1 MRFYALALLAAIL
14 IAVSGDT
21 CRAQNTPGAPAPAS
35 SQAGPPAGRPQ
46 VLFERSDSA
55 APPSPSSQKAAEPPG
70 PAITDAMRLAPVFI
84 AYVFEVHL
92 APVQASL
99 AVEARLTLRNGGRSP
114 LAVVPLQ
121 LSSSLH
127 LERASLGGAP
137 LPVMQRQLASDADHT
152 GQLEESAVTLPQPL
166 APGASVTLSVAYSGI
181 IEAGSARLDRLQT
194 PAELAAS
201 SDWDGI
207 TDEFTGLRGFGDT
220 VWYPVCSVPALLG
233 DGARLFAEIGRQ
245 RRQNQDATIAIHATD
260 EFSGPAPN
268 IAVLAGHTIEPG
280 APETMPNASFPGVLR
295 LDLAPTRLGFR
306 VPSLFVAVR
315 TASSVAAPVA
325 AGDARSVPPERLRV
339 YSTPEHAADGVAYQ
353 AAALLLEPMLTRW
366 LGPRASGM
374 GGQPAGRLAVID
386 LPVEG
391 AQPSEEG
398 DAVFASLVAA
408 EPGQIAPLL
417 SRELAHVFF
426 DSPRVWLD
434 EGVPALMSNLYV
446 EQTQGPAAA
455 LEHLAAA
462 RGSLALVEPANPRVG
477 GGGQS
482 LVDASDAIYYR
493 SKALYVLV
501 MLREIVG
508 DKAMAAALTAYKPA
522 ADTERAYFEMLLE
535 KASGAD
541 LKWFFDA
548 WVYQDLGLPD
558 LSIVNVYSS
567 PAGSA
572 QAQQGRWLVTVDI
585 ANDGYA
591 ETQVPVTA
599 HSVDHVVTELV
610 RVAGRSRV
618 SHRLLLSG
626 APTSVE
632 VNDGTVPEVEA
643 SVHQRVIN

>member
-1 MRFYALALLAAIL
+1 MFAAS
-14 IAVSGDT
+14 ANT
-21 CRAQNTPGAPAPAS
+21 CQAQNDPQAPAP
-35 SQAGPPAGRPQ
+35 PPAGKPQ
-46 VLFERSDSA
+46 VLFERSDTTASPGSPVNAASTPSQQAAKAGSA
-55 APPSPSSQKAAEPPG
+55 KAGSAKVGPASTG
-70 PAITDAMRLAPVFI
+70 PAITDAMRLAPVFT

-92 APVQASL
+92 APAQAAL
-99 AVEARLTLRNGGRSP
+99 AVEARLTLRNGGSEP

-127 LERASLGGAP
+127 LERVSLGGVR
-137 LPVMQRQLASDADHT
+137 LPVAQSRIASDADHT

-166 APGASVTLSVAYSGI
+166 APGASISLSVAYSGTV
-181 IEAGSARLDRLQT
+181 EAGSARLDRLET

-201 SDWDGI
+201 SDWDRI
-207 TDEFTGLRGFGDT
+207 SEEFTGLRGFGDA

-233 DGARLFAEIGRQ
+233 DGAKLFAEIGRQ

-260 EFSGPAPN
+260 EFPGTAPN
-268 IAVLAGHTIEPG
+268 IAVLASHAMELA
-280 APETMPNASFPGVLR
+280 APETMPNASFPGVIHF
-295 LDLAPTRLGFR
+295 DLAPTRLGFG

-315 TASSVAAPVA
+315 TASSAQ
-325 AGDARSVPPERLRV
+325 AGTASSTPAERLRV
-339 YSTPEHAADGVAYQ
+339 YSTPEHTADAPAYL
-353 AAALLLEPMLTRW
+353 AAAALLEPMLAQW
-366 LGPRASGM
+366 LGSRAGS
-374 GGQPAGRLAVID
+374 RLAVID
-386 LPVEG
+386 LPVNG
-391 AQPSEEG
+391 AQPSEQG
-398 DAVFASLVAA
+398 DALLASLVAA

-426 DSPRVWLD
+426 HSPRVWLD
-434 EGVPALMSNLYV
+434 EGVAALMSNLYV
-446 EQTQGPAAA
+446 EQTQGQGAA

-462 RGSLALVEPANPRVG
+462 RGALALVEPASPG
-477 GGGQS
+477 SSGGQS
-482 LVDASDAIYYR
+482 LLNASDAIYYR
-493 SKALYVLV
+493 SKALYVLA
-501 MLREIVG
+501 MLREMVG
-508 DKAMAAALTAYKPA
+508 DKALAAALTAYTPS
-522 ADTERAYFEMLLE
+522 ADTEREYFETLVE
-535 KASGAD
+535 RASGAD

-572 QAQQGRWLVTVDI
+572 QAQQGQWLVTVDI

-591 ETQVPVTA
+591 EVQVPVTA

-643 SVHQRVIN
+643 SVHQRAIN